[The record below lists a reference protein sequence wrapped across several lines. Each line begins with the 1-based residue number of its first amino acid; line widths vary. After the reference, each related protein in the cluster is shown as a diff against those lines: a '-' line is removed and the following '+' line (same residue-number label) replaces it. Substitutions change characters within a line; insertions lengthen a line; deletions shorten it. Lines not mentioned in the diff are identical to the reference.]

1 MKILVV
7 NDDGISSPGIKA
19 LANELSKI
27 GEVTVSAPLQGMS
40 GAGHGLSINKVLRV
54 EKQQFA
60 ENITGYAVEGT
71 PRDCAELGIN
81 AFMKDGVD
89 LLVTGINQGSNL
101 SNNIPCSGTCGA
113 ACTGL
118 DYGVPAI
125 AVSLD
130 FGDEYDYRYSAEI
143 AREMAEWF
151 IVQPFNHKFVLNV
164 NVPNRP
170 REEIKGYHICG
181 HGGNYIFHQDLTP
194 RYDGRYYYYDT
205 SSSEFSFVNLVEN
218 LDGDIYALHQG
229 YITLSPI
236 RLDMISYDDFP
247 LIQKDLNQFK
257 Y

>member
-7 NDDGISSPGIKA
+7 NDDGIDSPGIRA
-19 LANELSKI
+19 LVNELKKI

-54 EKQQFA
+54 EKRQFD
-60 ENITGYAVEGT
+60 EDVIGYAVEGT
-71 PRDCAELGIN
+71 PRDCSELGIN
-81 AFMKDGVD
+81 AFMKDSVD

-118 DYGVPAI
+118 DYGIPAI
-125 AVSLD
+125 AVSMD
-130 FGDEYDYRYSAEI
+130 FGDEYDYRYSAEV
-143 AREMAEWF
+143 ARNMAEWF
-151 IVQPFNHKFVLNV
+151 IRQPFNRQFVLNV
-164 NVPNRP
+164 NVPNLP

-181 HGGNYIFHQDLTP
+181 HGGNYLYHQDLTP

-205 SSSEFSFVNLVEN
+205 SASEFSFVNLVEN
-218 LDGDIYALHQG
+218 LEGDIYALHHG
-229 YITLSPI
+229 YITVSPI
-236 RLDMISYDDFP
+236 RLDMVSYDHFP
-247 LIQKDLNQFK
+247 LLNEKLPEFR